1 RPWPNGAAVDAI
13 KGRNVTFPSVS
24 PFTPA
29 DLYKPD
35 DGLRRTRASAV
46 LFLPPGRHAP
56 GSVPAVILLH
66 GASGVMWA
74 REMTYARQF
83 ASMGVAALVV
93 DAFGARSDWAQGFV
107 DRLIKITET
116 MLVAD
121 AYAGLTYLKSI
132 KAIDTKRVAMIGYS
146 YGAMAS
152 MYAMNE
158 RFANTFAKVLGVG
171 DTRFAGHI
179 AYYGPCI
186 ARFADSKTTGAPLLM
201 LYGTRDELI
210 DPKRCAEIAADLR
223 KGGSAVRM
231 TAYQGAAHQWD
242 GPRPLMR
249 IGRILAP
256 CRFRVEED
264 GTVRDRRTLLPMSG
278 ELMRKIII
286 GLCVSSRPYLIGR
299 DAKVRAR
306 SNAAVARFLRQVFG
320 ERGG

>member
-1 RPWPNGAAVDAI
+1 M
-13 KGRNVTFPSVS
+13 S

-29 DLYKPD
+29 DLYKPGD
-35 DGLRRTRASAV
+35 ELRRTQASAT

-74 REMTYARQF
+74 REMAYARQF
-83 ASMGVAALVV
+83 AAMGVAALVV

-121 AYAGLTYLKSI
+121 AYAGLGHLKSVEM
-132 KAIDTKRVAMIGYS
+132 IDPERVAMMGFS

-152 MYAMNE
+152 MYAMND
-158 RFANTFAKVLGVG
+158 RFANTFAKLFDLG
-171 DTRFAGHI
+171 DTRFAAHV

-186 ARFADSKTTGAPLLM
+186 ARFADSKTTGAPLLI

-210 DPKRCAEIAADLR
+210 DPARCAEIAGDLR
-223 KGGSAVRM
+223 KGGSTVRITAFEGAV
-231 TAYQGAAHQWD
+231 HQWD
-242 GPRPLMR
+242 GSRPLMR

-256 CRFRVEED
+256 CRFQVEED
-264 GTVRDRRTLLPMSG
+264 GTVRDRRTYLSMSG
-278 ELMRKIII
+278 ELMRKVII
-286 GLCVSSRPYLIGR
+286 GLCVSSKPYLIGR

-306 SNAAVARFLRQVFG
+306 SNAAVGRFLKQVFDA
-320 ERGG
+320 RGG